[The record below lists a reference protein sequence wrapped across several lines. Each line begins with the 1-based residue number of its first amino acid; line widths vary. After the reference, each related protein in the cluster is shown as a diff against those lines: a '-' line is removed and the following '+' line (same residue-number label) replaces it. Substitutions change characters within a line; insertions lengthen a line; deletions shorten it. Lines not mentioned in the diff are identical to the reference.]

1 MYRGKFKNRFKG
13 RGDRNRFTRT
23 PEFRR
28 NEIPSR
34 FLAREDEQHTKY
46 GPAEIL
52 DRQGNGFASRN
63 YEFGQNSGFG
73 TPVNVSSNSLGSDPQ
88 KQLFPSPMTP
98 GSTQNPFSFGSMV
111 ENPRNGGI
119 TGDQIAG
126 LPNFQFLVTPGQYS
140 SNPNPFSATGMS
152 SMQNFQL
159 PVNGSGY
166 SGASGIPQ
174 LTNFQNSLNSASG
187 TMHTT
192 YTSEMNK
199 QINNFRQL
207 EFHLTS
213 R

>member
-73 TPVNVSSNSLGSDPQ
+73 TPVNISSNSLGSDPQ

-98 GSTQNPFSFGSMV
+98 GSTQNPF
-111 ENPRNGGI
+111 P
-119 TGDQIAG
+119 
-126 LPNFQFLVTPGQYS
+126 
-140 SNPNPFSATGMS
+140 
-152 SMQNFQL
+152 
-159 PVNGSGY
+159 
-166 SGASGIPQ
+166 
-174 LTNFQNSLNSASG
+174 
-187 TMHTT
+187 
-192 YTSEMNK
+192 
-199 QINNFRQL
+199 
-207 EFHLTS
+207 
-213 R
+213 

>member
-46 GPAEIL
+46 GPA
-52 DRQGNGFASRN
+52 DGFASRN

-73 TPVNVSSNSLGSDPQ
+73 TPVNISSNSLGSDPQ

-98 GSTQNPFSFGSMV
+98 GSVQNPFSFSSMV
-111 ENPRNGGI
+111 ENSTIGGI

-140 SNPNPFSATGMS
+140 
-152 SMQNFQL
+152 
-159 PVNGSGY
+159 
-166 SGASGIPQ
+166 
-174 LTNFQNSLNSASG
+174 
-187 TMHTT
+187 
-192 YTSEMNK
+192 
-199 QINNFRQL
+199 
-207 EFHLTS
+207 
-213 R
+213 